1 MATINEEEV
10 NSNGKVDSSME
21 PESTLQQLKAKK
33 NKSNLFLIK
42 SYSFIEKNNNNNSN
56 RNNNNNNNH
65 GLYNKRL
72 QSPDMQ
78 PFPDI
83 ASLMLVADEQ
93 PTKKTRSKKS
103 QNKTQKTKVIK
114 NGMKQ
119 QEEDQQDPQF
129 ISEQEAQLLR
139 RNPHEFEELFKH
151 SPAAHGLHLPRP
163 QSLPGKV
170 HFEASTLCIIEPSA
184 SKRRS
189 GNIKRESFLRQSLQ
203 SIRRSFGSSKH
214 SSKLSL
220 ATPSITPMPSP
231 VSSNAS
237 STSTTSS
244 CSSATAISML
254 SKAQAH
260 NHILDEFL
268 PTPVVLLLNNDAQ
281 IQYISQAVNSSLPQS
296 SFSSYIG
303 PLQSSGSAQSLASNS
318 SISPRNR
325 HSPSQGQGKT
335 GGSAAGNTAK
345 QHELQQASAVA
356 TISSTSATAG
366 AGNGSSSGGGG
377 GSVASSSA
385 AAGSATVAAT
395 PNEKEKKRKEV
406 SSSRVKKFHRHFS
419 QVSKDEKLINY
430 FSCALVGDIPLQ
442 GHLYITDDHFAFYS
456 NVFGYVT
463 KVVIPTSS
471 VTKIS
476 KEKTVK
482 IIPNAVGVATAD
494 ERHVFGSFISRESAF
509 RLMCSVCSHLAS
521 GAEILPKALPA
532 DVELTEE
539 YIDDDSSCSVS
550 GNESPP
556 HLRDAAATETAAIES
571 EPQMF
576 LRQRP
581 NTDRHS
587 DQQASSSPRVLH
599 SPVTIRSAAPPIVH
613 YEEPM
618 AGGQVLLIKNGAGS
632 RTVNG
637 SASTSATA
645 SAASSSG
652 PPSSSS
658 SPITVV
664 GVAAPPPTPTAA
676 PSVGRGLS
684 RLAHSARLRLG
695 LRLPSLTELHVIY
708 LGIMLAFMLA
718 LFSVFLLHRILDIE
732 AKTSLYRTPVD
743 FNMRPGN
750 DEDIFAEAL
759 RWQKEL
765 QDRSTAEAQHIL
777 TRNLEQISK
786 VRRSLETL
794 SMLIHDRRAGY
805 GEAQASAGP
814 ETVSEMGAM
823 PEPDLVG
830 ASQVHSDVSD

>member
-1 MATINEEEV
+1 MSYLAPTAQ
-10 NSNGKVDSSME
+10 SS
-21 PESTLQQLKAKK
+21 S
-33 NKSNLFLIK
+33 
-42 SYSFIEKNNNNNSN
+42 NNSDCSSSSSSAAHRLTSRSASPHRRGRAN
-56 RNNNNNNNH
+56 SLTPSQDAADLSPLASPQPLHKRPPRPTQLNEIFRPRCNTDPSNSRNSSHSSSNS
-65 GLYNKRL
+65 KK
-72 QSPDMQ
+72 
-78 PFPDI
+78 
-83 ASLMLVADEQ
+83 
-93 PTKKTRSKKS
+93 PTATRSVLGS
-103 QNKTQKTKVIK
+103 
-114 NGMKQ
+114 
-119 QEEDQQDPQF
+119 
-129 ISEQEAQLLR
+129 LLR
-139 RNPHEFEELFKH
+139 QTLKVTTASVGFSASEERLTQLATTGSLGDNAKRKH
-151 SPAAHGLHLPRP
+151 S
-163 QSLPGKV
+163 
-170 HFEASTLCIIEPSA
+170 
-184 SKRRS
+184 
-189 GNIKRESFLRQSLQ
+189 
-203 SIRRSFGSSKH
+203 
-214 SSKLSL
+214 
-220 ATPSITPMPSP
+220 
-231 VSSNAS
+231 
-237 STSTTSS
+237 
-244 CSSATAISML
+244 
-254 SKAQAH
+254 
-260 NHILDEFL
+260 
-268 PTPVVLLLNNDAQ
+268 
-281 IQYISQAVNSSLPQS
+281 SSLPQS

-303 PLQSSGSAQSLASNS
+303 PLQTSGSAQSLASNS

-366 AGNGSSSGGGG
+366 AGNGSSSGVGG
-377 GSVASSSA
+377 GSVASSST

-509 RLMCSVCSHLAS
+509 RLMCNVCSHLAS
-521 GAEILPKALPA
+521 GPEILPKALPA

-556 HLRDAAATETAAIES
+556 HQRDAAATKAAAIES

-587 DQQASSSPRVLH
+587 DQQASSSLRVSH

>member
-1 MATINEEEV
+1 MHVADNVRRLSVFFEQDLAV
-10 NSNGKVDSSME
+10 GDAGASPVQRVDIRSDT
-21 PESTLQQLKAKK
+21 PP
-33 NKSNLFLIK
+33 IDD
-42 SYSFIEKNNNNNSN
+42 NNNNSMN
-56 RNNNNNNNH
+56 TESTENKDYNNMTHPPVVRRQKKDNNSTRSQSRSRDRNFVYAAGDVVVGGARSVARTFKRMSLIESTSSSQGNNNNAA
-65 GLYNKRL
+65 GG
-72 QSPDMQ
+72 
-78 PFPDI
+78 
-83 ASLMLVADEQ
+83 SL
-93 PTKKTRSKKS
+93 
-103 QNKTQKTKVIK
+103 
-114 NGMKQ
+114 
-119 QEEDQQDPQF
+119 
-129 ISEQEAQLLR
+129 
-139 RNPHEFEELFKH
+139 
-151 SPAAHGLHLPRP
+151 
-163 QSLPGKV
+163 
-170 HFEASTLCIIEPSA
+170 
-184 SKRRS
+184 
-189 GNIKRESFLRQSLQ
+189 RE
-203 SIRRSFGSSKH
+203 H
-214 SSKLSL
+214 SSKE
-220 ATPSITPMPSP
+220 
-231 VSSNAS
+231 
-237 STSTTSS
+237 
-244 CSSATAISML
+244 
-254 SKAQAH
+254 SKAQNGVERLKANDKH
-260 NHILDEFL
+260 KQQYNS
-268 PTPVVLLLNNDAQ
+268 TP
-281 IQYISQAVNSSLPQS
+281 SLPQS

-303 PLQSSGSAQSLASNS
+303 PLQTSGSAQSLASNS

-366 AGNGSSSGGGG
+366 AGNGSSSGVGG
-377 GSVASSSA
+377 GSVASSST

-509 RLMCSVCSHLAS
+509 RLMCNVCSHLAS
-521 GAEILPKALPA
+521 GPEILPKALPA

-556 HLRDAAATETAAIES
+556 HQRDAAATKAAAIES

-587 DQQASSSPRVLH
+587 DQQASSSLRVSH

>member
-1 MATINEEEV
+1 MSYLAPTAQSSSNSSSAAHRLTSRSASPHRRGRANSLTPSQDAADLSPLASPQPLHKRPPRPTQLNEIFRPRCNTDPS
-10 NSNGKVDSSME
+10 NSRNSSH
-21 PESTLQQLKAKK
+21 SSSNSKK
-33 NKSNLFLIK
+33 
-42 SYSFIEKNNNNNSN
+42 
-56 RNNNNNNNH
+56 
-65 GLYNKRL
+65 
-72 QSPDMQ
+72 
-78 PFPDI
+78 
-83 ASLMLVADEQ
+83 
-93 PTKKTRSKKS
+93 PTATRSVLGS
-103 QNKTQKTKVIK
+103 
-114 NGMKQ
+114 
-119 QEEDQQDPQF
+119 
-129 ISEQEAQLLR
+129 LLR
-139 RNPHEFEELFKH
+139 QTLKVTTASVGFSASEERLTQLATTGSLGDNAKRKH
-151 SPAAHGLHLPRP
+151 S
-163 QSLPGKV
+163 
-170 HFEASTLCIIEPSA
+170 
-184 SKRRS
+184 
-189 GNIKRESFLRQSLQ
+189 
-203 SIRRSFGSSKH
+203 
-214 SSKLSL
+214 
-220 ATPSITPMPSP
+220 
-231 VSSNAS
+231 
-237 STSTTSS
+237 
-244 CSSATAISML
+244 
-254 SKAQAH
+254 
-260 NHILDEFL
+260 
-268 PTPVVLLLNNDAQ
+268 
-281 IQYISQAVNSSLPQS
+281 SSLPQS

>member
-1 MATINEEEV
+1 MATITEEEV
-10 NSNGKVDSSME
+10 NGNGKVDSSME
-21 PESTLQQLKAKK
+21 PDSTLQQLKAKK

-42 SYSFIEKNNNNNSN
+42 SYSFIEKNNNNSN
-56 RNNNNNNNH
+56 RNINNNNNH
-65 GLYNKRL
+65 KINNNHAQYKRL
-72 QSPDMQ
+72 QSPDME

-83 ASLMLVADEQ
+83 ASLMLVADDQ
-93 PTKKTRSKKS
+93 PAKKTRQKKS
-103 QNKTQKTKVIK
+103 QKKQKSKALK
-114 NGMKQ
+114 NTEKKL
-119 QEEDQQDPQF
+119 EVDQQDQQF

-139 RNPHEFEELFKH
+139 RNPHEYEELFKH
-151 SPAAHGLHLPRP
+151 SPATHGCHLPRP

-170 HFEASTLCIIEPSA
+170 HFEASALCIIESQS
-184 SKRRS
+184 SKHRS

-203 SIRRSFGSSKH
+203 SIRRSFGSNKH
-214 SSKLSL
+214 ASKLSI
-220 ATPSITPMPSP
+220 ATPTSTPLPSP

-237 STSTTSS
+237 STSS

-281 IQYISQAVNSSLPQS
+281 IQYLSQTVSSSLPQS
-296 SFSSYIG
+296 FSSYNG
-303 PLQSSGSAQSLASNS
+303 PLQSSGSAHSLGS
-318 SISPRNR
+318 SSTPSPRNR
-325 HSPSQGQGKT
+325 QSPTQGQGKA
-335 GGSAAGNTAK
+335 SGNTAK

-356 TISSTSATAG
+356 AISSTSAAAG
-366 AGNGSSSGGGG
+366 AGSG
-377 GSVASSSA
+377 VASSST
-385 AAGSATVAAT
+385 AAGSATVTAT
-395 PNEKEKKRKEV
+395 PTEKEKKRKEV

-442 GHLYITDDHFAFYS
+442 GHLYITDEHFAFYS

-509 RLMCSVCSHLAS
+509 RLMCNVCSHLAT
-521 GAEILPKALPA
+521 GPEILPKPLPV
-532 DVELTEE
+532 DVELQEE
-539 YIDDDSSCSVS
+539 YLLDDDSSCSVS

-556 HLRDAAATETAAIES
+556 HLRDPAAAAAAAIES
-571 EPQMF
+571 EPQML
-576 LRQRP
+576 LRQRGGS
-581 NTDRHS
+581 DRHP
-587 DQQASSSPRVLH
+587 DLQAKSSLAVSH
-599 SPVTIRSAAPPIVH
+599 SPVTIRSSAPPIVH
-613 YEEPM
+613 YEEPI
-618 AGGQVLLIKNGAGS
+618 AGAQVLLIQNGAGS
-632 RTVNG
+632 RSING

-664 GVAAPPPTPTAA
+664 GVTAPTPTVAA
-676 PSVGRGLS
+676 SPSLGRRLS
-684 RLAHSARLRLG
+684 GLAHSARAHLG

-708 LGIMLAFMLA
+708 LGIMLALMLA
-718 LFSVFLLHRILDIE
+718 LFSVFLLYRILDIE

-743 FNMRPGN
+743 FNLRPGN

-765 QDRSTAEAQHIL
+765 QDKSTAEAQNIL

-805 GEAQASAGP
+805 GESQAGAGP
-814 ETVSEMGAM
+814 ESVSEIGAM
-823 PEPDLVG
+823 PEPDLV
-830 ASQVHSDVSD
+830 